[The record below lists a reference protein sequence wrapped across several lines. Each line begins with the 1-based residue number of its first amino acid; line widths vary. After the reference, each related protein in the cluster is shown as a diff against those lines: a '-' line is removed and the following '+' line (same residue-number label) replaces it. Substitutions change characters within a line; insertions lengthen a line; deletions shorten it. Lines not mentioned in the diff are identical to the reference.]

1 MVDVNEVVGAR
12 AARGTSLA
20 LVGQLVSQL
29 LRFASSIVLARFL
42 PETAF
47 GVNAIL
53 SSVTLGLWMITDVGI
68 PASIVRSGR
77 NDDAFVHTAWTLSL
91 VRGAVLLGLGLVL
104 GPPLAALYGEP
115 GLVWLLPLSSL
126 MIFFV
131 AAESTRIYSAQRDL
145 QPGRVILLEVLAQ
158 AISLGV
164 SIPVAIATGHVI
176 AFVAGA
182 VVSGFVKFLLS
193 HLILG
198 ARMRIAWERES
209 LREIFSF
216 GRWVFLSTLFA
227 YVAIRW
233 DIFALGRLEGMA
245 LLGVYG
251 VANQITSVPHQMTV
265 HATGLVL
272 TPVLA
277 DAWRHAGGDRGGDVS
292 AFATRLREARR
303 GYLPVALL
311 LFLGAATTAPAFFV
325 VAYKAGF
332 HAAGVMAQ
340 ALMIQAFLD
349 FQQEASSRAL
359 VARGDG
365 RGLALSNALRLI
377 ATIVSTYVGLSL
389 FGFWGFVQGNVV
401 GGLVGVVIVGL
412 RLRAQ
417 GMVGALADDLK
428 AFAVFLVLLGV
439 GAGIPLLLEDALGW
453 PAAWTTLAGC
463 VVVCGPLGI
472 VVLQQFLA
480 VRRRHAEPTT

>member
-1 MVDVNEVVGAR
+1 MSGVVGAR

-20 LVGQLVSQL
+20 LVGQLVSQV
-29 LRFASSIVLARFL
+29 LRFSSSIVLARFL
-42 PETAF
+42 PESAF

-53 SSVTLGLWMITDVGI
+53 GSVTLGLWMITDVGI
-68 PASIVRSGR
+68 PAGIVRSGR
-77 NDDAFVHTAWTLSL
+77 DDDTFLHTAWTLSL

-104 GPPLAALYGEP
+104 GPPLAAFYDNP
-115 GLVWLLPLSSL
+115 GMLWLLPLSSL

-145 QPGRVILLEVLAQ
+145 RVGRVVLLEVLAQ

-164 SIPVAIATGHVI
+164 SIPIAMATGHVV

-182 VVSGFVKFLLS
+182 AVSGFVKFVLS

-198 ARMRIAWERES
+198 ARMRIVWERES

-233 DIFALGRLEGMA
+233 DIFALGRLEGMT

-277 DAWRHAGGDRGGDVS
+277 DAWRHAGGDHGGDVS
-292 AFATRLREARR
+292 RFSARMREARR
-303 GYLPVALL
+303 GYLPIALL

-325 VAYKAGF
+325 VAWKAGF

-359 VARGDG
+359 VAQGDG
-365 RGLALSNALRLI
+365 RGLALSNALRLV
-377 ATIVSTYVGLSL
+377 ATIVGTFVGLSL

-417 GMVGALADDLK
+417 GLHGALGDDLK
-428 AFAVFLVLLGV
+428 AFALFLLLLGI
-439 GAGIPLLLEDALGW
+439 GAGIPLLLEDAMGW
-453 PAAWTTLAGC
+453 PAAWTTLVGC
-463 VVVCGPLGI
+463 VVVCGPLGV
-472 VVLQQFLA
+472 VVLRQLLA
-480 VRRRHAEPTT
+480 LRRARAESPA